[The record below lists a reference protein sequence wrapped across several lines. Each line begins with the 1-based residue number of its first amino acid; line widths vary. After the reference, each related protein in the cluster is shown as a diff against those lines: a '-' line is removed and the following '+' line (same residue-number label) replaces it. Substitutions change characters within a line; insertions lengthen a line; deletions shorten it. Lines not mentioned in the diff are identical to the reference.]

1 MRRPF
6 IAGNWKMHKTI
17 SETIDFINQL
27 NNLDL
32 PADKDIL
39 ICPPFTA
46 LNKAQ
51 KLVNGTK
58 IKLGAQNMHF
68 EENGAFTGEISP
80 LMLKDIGCEYVIIGH
95 SERRHIFGEDNAL
108 INNKVKSALEHNIKP
123 VLCIGEKTEQR
134 KAGKTKDVVKNQL
147 LECLEDIHNITK
159 ITIAYEPVW
168 AIGTGV
174 NATPEQAEEVH
185 AYIRSLIAERYNKE
199 AASALRILYGG
210 SVKPENVK
218 AIMAQENVDGV
229 LVGGAS
235 LHAEKFFKL
244 INFDK

>member
-1 MRRPF
+1 
-6 IAGNWKMHKTI
+6 MHKTI

-68 EENGAFTGEISP
+68 EEKGAFTGEISP

-147 LECLEDIHNITK
+147 LEGLKDIHNITK

-185 AYIRSLIAERYNKE
+185 AYIRSLIAGRYNEE

-218 AIMAQENVDGV
+218 SIMAQEDVDGV